1 MRERLRGVFAEVFGL
16 PPDEIPDDPSAENI
30 PSWDSLR
37 QLELMLALEL
47 EFGVRVP
54 TEAMLELQSLAAI
67 EDFLAE
73 HARV

>member
-1 MRERLRGVFAEVFGL
+1 MRERLRGVFAEVFEL
-16 PPDEIPDDPSAENI
+16 PPDEIPDDPSVENI